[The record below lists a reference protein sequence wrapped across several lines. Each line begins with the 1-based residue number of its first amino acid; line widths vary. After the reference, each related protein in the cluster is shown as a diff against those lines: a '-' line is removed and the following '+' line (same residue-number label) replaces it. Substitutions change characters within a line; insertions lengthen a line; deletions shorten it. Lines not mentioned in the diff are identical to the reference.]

1 MLSPLKC
8 YCFMR
13 EFLAPILAVVIALHA
28 TNAIAADE
36 KPATSKSR
44 QESLVEERGEL
55 MRKLAESFDVQSSEK
70 GFPQKLETRPI
81 FRYSDPARDCISASL
96 WKLGGEGR
104 PKALL
109 AMELHLSTPDGSAAL
124 YEYSSLTESPFIMTS
139 TDMRWSPKS
148 TLYEFKPLPEMRAP
162 EKSAPRRLIQMR
174 EAANR
179 FASSEVDKD
188 QRCELRLLPQPID
201 RYKPVSAENA
211 DGAIFLFVFGT
222 NPEVV
227 LFIESDGTQWTYAV
241 GRMTG
246 AEVVAATLDGRVAWE
261 GPPVIPG
268 PSSPYTGSAT
278 PVLIPGF
285 TADGKEIAE

>member
-109 AMELHLSTPDGSAAL
+109 AMELHRSTPDGSAAL

-162 EKSAPRRLIQMR
+162 EK
-174 EAANR
+174 
-179 FASSEVDKD
+179 
-188 QRCELRLLPQPID
+188 CELRLLPQPID

>member
-1 MLSPLKC
+1 
-8 YCFMR
+8 
-13 EFLAPILAVVIALHA
+13 
-28 TNAIAADE
+28 
-36 KPATSKSR
+36 
-44 QESLVEERGEL
+44 
-55 MRKLAESFDVQSSEK
+55 
-70 GFPQKLETRPI
+70 
-81 FRYSDPARDCISASL
+81 
-96 WKLGGEGR
+96 
-104 PKALL
+104 
-109 AMELHLSTPDGSAAL
+109 
-124 YEYSSLTESPFIMTS
+124 
-139 TDMRWSPKS
+139 MRWSPKS